1 LTGILFPEKEA
12 KSVLFCTRLNT
23 LIGTLAR
30 LTRLSATI
38 KYNGEIVIATDCF
51 VDQLVQQFSF
61 PEIEAETMLCRRMR
75 RATPFGSLGKEH
87 WTGWRLLAWS
97 IDKVL
102 VLLYTYFA

>member
-75 RATPFGSLGKEH
+75 NPFWFFRKRTLD
-87 WTGWRLLAWS
+87 RMA
-97 IDKVL
+97 
-102 VLLYTYFA
+102 FACMIN